1 MLSKKCERVLIVLK
15 DTVVVKRLHIHEFH
29 GHFGLL
35 ISLNFSFSKGR
46 MIVNQTS

>member
-1 MLSKKCERVLIVLK
+1 MLSKKCEHVLIVLE
-15 DTVVVKRLHIHEFH
+15 DTVEFH